1 MKNDH
6 IILRNIM
13 RADNAALANVIRTT
27 MEEFDINKPNT
38 VYFEPTTDALFELF
52 QAAEGSN
59 YFVVELNGQVAG
71 GAGIFPTNQLPH
83 ATCELVK
90 MYLSAA
96 ARGKGIGKQ
105 LIAKCLARAKELDYK
120 QVYLE
125 SSSELRQ
132 AIGLYEKFGF
142 QYLNAPMG
150 NSGHIDTDTW
160 MIKNI

>member
-1 MKNDH
+1 MKNDQ
-6 IILRNIM
+6 IILRNI
-13 RADNAALANVIRTT
+13 RPADNAALARVIRKT

-52 QAAEGSN
+52 QSAAGSN
-59 YFVVELNGQVAG
+59 YFIAELNGEVAG
-71 GAGIFPTNQLPH
+71 GAGIFPTDQLPH
-83 ATCELVK
+83 GTCELVK

-105 LIAKCLARAKELDYK
+105 LIAKCLERAKELNYK

-125 SSSELRQ
+125 SSSELRR

-142 QYLNAPMG
+142 RHLEARLG
-150 NSGHIDTDTW
+150 NSGHIYTDVW

>member
-6 IILRNIM
+6 IVLRCITP
-13 RADNAALANVIRTT
+13 ADNAALASVIRKT
-27 MEEFDINKPNT
+27 MEEFDMNKPHT

-52 QAAEGSN
+52 QSAAGSN
-59 YFVVELNGQVAG
+59 YFVVELNGEVAG
-71 GAGIFPTNQLPH
+71 GAGIFPTDQLPH
-83 ATCELVK
+83 GTCELVK

-105 LIAKCLARAKELDYK
+105 LIAKCLARAKELNYQ

-125 SSSELRQ
+125 SSNGLWQ

-142 QYLNAPMG
+142 QYLKAPMG
-150 NSGHIDTDTW
+150 KSGHIDTDIW